1 MSDLGK
7 HTSGYASVC
16 KSIQI
21 ESRGRNQW
29 IHFVPDVAPAVPGT
43 AKLHNRPIFMEKLSA
58 KGVRKVKTEMRR
70 ILLHQE
76 QAPWLE
82 ERKNKLYDV
91 P

>member
-1 MSDLGK
+1 
-7 HTSGYASVC
+7 
-16 KSIQI
+16 
-21 ESRGRNQW
+21 
-29 IHFVPDVAPAVPGT
+29 
-43 AKLHNRPIFMEKLSA
+43 MEKLSA